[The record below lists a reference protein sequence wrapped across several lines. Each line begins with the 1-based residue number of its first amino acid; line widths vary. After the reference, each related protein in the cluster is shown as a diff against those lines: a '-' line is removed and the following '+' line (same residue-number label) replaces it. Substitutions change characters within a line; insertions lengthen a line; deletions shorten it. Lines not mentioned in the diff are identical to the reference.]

1 MRRWS
6 ITFTFSCLQ
15 NGSELCLYQSP
26 RMTKSFFKVKSS
38 FLHPDASE
46 LLGIALSGNRAL
58 LPGYCD
64 QPLNI
69 NSVLI
74 SLQVAI

>member
-1 MRRWS
+1 
-6 ITFTFSCLQ
+6 
-15 NGSELCLYQSP
+15 
-26 RMTKSFFKVKSS
+26 MTKSFFKVKSS